1 MSNDM
6 SNKFT
11 EQLEEM
17 MVSPLRGIGAMNLEF
32 TEKMVNAQLDSA
44 RAMADLGLAQA
55 RVWLEVKDADGFKQ
69 AVESQQKA
77 AQQAGERLKKDS
89 EALMSLSQDYLQK
102 GQKMTEE
109 QGKKVQKAADE
120 QVKSA
125 GKR

>member
-1 MSNDM
+1 MSKDI

-11 EQLEEM
+11 EQFEEM
-17 MVSPLRGIGAMNLEF
+17 MASPLRGIGAMNLDF

-44 RAMADLGLAQA
+44 RAMADLGLSQA
-55 RVWLEVKDADGFKQ
+55 RVWLEVKDADSFKK
-69 AVESQQKA
+69 AVESQQKV
-77 AQQAGERLKKDS
+77 AQDAGERLKKDS
-89 EALMSLSQDYLQK
+89 EALMSLSQDFFQQ

-109 QGKKVQKAADE
+109 QGKKVQKATDE

>member
-1 MSNDM
+1 MSKDI
-6 SNKFT
+6 SSKFA
-11 EQLEEM
+11 EQFEEM
-17 MVSPLRGIGAMNLEF
+17 MTSPMRGIGAMNLDF
-32 TEKMVNAQLDSA
+32 TEKMVNAQLESA
-44 RAMADLGLAQA
+44 RAMADLGLSQA
-55 RVWLEVKDADGFKQ
+55 RVWLEVKDADSFKK

-77 AQQAGERLKKDS
+77 AQEAGERLKQDS
-89 EALMSLSQDYLQK
+89 EMLMSLSQDFVQQ

>member
-1 MSNDM
+1 MSKDIT
-6 SNKFT
+6 NKFT
-11 EQLEEM
+11 EQFEEM

-55 RVWLEVKDADGFKQ
+55 RVWLEVKDADGFKK

-77 AQQAGERLKKDS
+77 AQDAGERLKKDS
-89 EALMSLSQDYLQK
+89 EALMSLSQDYLQQ